1 MSDLENMD
9 VMLGSPHFNEM
20 DTENRS
26 LNGNSEPREGSS
38 NENEIRTYNRANS
51 HRGPEISET
60 LERKLENI
68 ASEMNSRI
76 SQELDGLLFTVNTQV
91 QRAIDNAISAQILP
105 QIQTA
110 FRAANG
116 NGPSEGPDSGA
127 EGLNRS
133 VNMTSS
139 RNDISEGLNQEN
151 RPRETHYN
159 NNRNSKAK
167 GSRQACVE

>member
-9 VMLGSPHFNEM
+9 VMLGSPHFNEI

-38 NENEIRTYNRANS
+38 NDNEIRTYNRANS

-60 LERKLENI
+60 KERKLENM
-68 ASEMNSRI
+68 ANEMNSRI

-91 QRAIDNAISAQILP
+91 QRVIDNAISAQILP
-105 QIQTA
+105 QIQTV

-133 VNMTSS
+133 ANMTSS
-139 RNDISEGLNQEN
+139 RNDVSEGLNQEN
-151 RPRETHYN
+151 RPRDTHYK
-159 NNRNSKAK
+159 NS
-167 GSRQACVE
+167 CHH